1 MKSMEIED
9 HGDVGSVMVE
19 GDHENNDEDSLFEHK
34 HRKIQQTPS
43 QTFKTMATNNLETL
57 IPWFC

>member
-1 MKSMEIED
+1 
-9 HGDVGSVMVE
+9 MVE

-43 QTFKTMATNNLETL
+43 QTFKNMATNNLETL
-57 IPWFC
+57 IPWFCWIQNGM